1 MRPNFFEHIIIGIA
15 QLHGH
20 RAGAILPVE
29 LFGQCPHGLFA
40 LLKLLQIV
48 VTHDI
53 PQLCQRN
60 LAHHAGKVIKAL
72 VPGGM
77 LGAILLGQALV
88 IVHGYLLRVHHHILC
103 LAGMHRKAAH
113 RDHCRGGVEVFI
125 FQPAHIAAV
134 HRVGIGCAKAFQI
147 KKVASL
153 TNFLIR
159 RKGNADFSVGDL
171 FGLQAFGHGKDLG
184 NTSLIIGPQQGG
196 TVACDQRLALHV
208 F

>member
-20 RAGAILPVE
+20 GVGAVLPVE
-29 LFGQCPHGLFA
+29 LFSQCPHGLLA
-40 LLKLLQIV
+40 LFKLLQIV

-77 LGAILLGQALV
+77 LGALLLGQALM

-113 RDHCRGGVEVFI
+113 RDHCRGSVEVFI

-134 HRVGIGCAKAFQI
+134 HRVGIGCAKACQI
-147 KKVASL
+147 KKVASFP
-153 TNFLIR
+153 NFFIR
-159 RKGNADFSVGDL
+159 SKGNADFSVGNL
-171 FGLQAFGHGKDLG
+171 FSLQAFGHGKNFG
-184 NTSLIIGPQQGG
+184 NACLIIGPQQGR
-196 TVACDQRLALHV
+196 TVACDQRLALQV